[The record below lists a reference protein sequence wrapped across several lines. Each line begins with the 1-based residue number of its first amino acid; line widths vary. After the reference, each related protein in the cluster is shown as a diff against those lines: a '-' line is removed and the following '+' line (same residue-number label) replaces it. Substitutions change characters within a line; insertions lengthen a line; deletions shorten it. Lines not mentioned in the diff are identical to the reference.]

1 MEGLTHGTAYFV
13 YDLKVFIFGVEELF
27 LWVYDYRFSFK
38 FKIFLRLLE
47 VVVLEVNDGYGF
59 LIDELRIYTNFFM
72 HD

>member
-1 MEGLTHGTAYFV
+1 M
-13 YDLKVFIFGVEELF
+13 
-27 LWVYDYRFSFK
+27 YDYRFSFK